1 MFYTY
6 NQRNNDLNETHFN
19 GIYQP
24 FMQTPK
30 KQPSSLHTSQA
41 ATTTLPINTENVTYT
56 NSFEE
61 KSNIQYKYIDI
72 FVELYRQESG
82 FGFRIV
88 GGEEEGSQVSVGY
101 IVPNGAADLDA
112 RLKPNDEIVMIDNEN
127 VIGASHKRVVRL
139 MTIAGLNRKVKLWI
153 KRKVPINL
161 ADNTYPFTI
170 TLFRHGHEGFGFV
183 IISATNRNGPS
194 IGMLYQLLTINSFFC
209 F

>member
-6 NQRNNDLNETHFN
+6 KQRNNLNETQFN

-24 FMQTPK
+24 FMQTPNK
-30 KQPSSLHTSQA
+30 MNSYVQDELNT
-41 ATTTLPINTENVTYT
+41 ATTTTQ
-56 NSFEE
+56 
-61 KSNIQYKYIDI
+61 SNLIQYKYIDV

-82 FGFRIV
+82 FGFRII

-101 IVPNGAADLDA
+101 IVPNGAADLDS

-139 MTIAGLNRKVKLWI
+139 MTIAGLNRKVKLWV

-161 ADNTYPFTI
+161 TDTSSYPFTI
-170 TLFRHGHEGFGFV
+170 TLFRNGHEGFGFV

-194 IGMLYQLLTINSFFC
+194 IGMLFLFIFK
-209 F
+209 